1 MKESLASRV
10 GRLVSASVNAA
21 VDAVENLSPD
31 MVLQQTVR
39 EIEGAIDDIRAEIGR
54 VIAQKHLA
62 SKKLMEE
69 NARHT
74 DLSEKIELAVKEGRD
89 DLAEAG
95 IASQMD
101 IEARIPVLEN
111 TVTESGHREQ
121 ELNGYLNALQ
131 SKKRDMEAELRHYR
145 EQQRKAQTAA
155 GTGAGQSGSV
165 ESKVEKATGAFDRV
179 MERNTG
185 VSSSQRVADMKS
197 AAQVAELEDLSRK
210 NRIKERLA
218 AIKANQ

>member
-21 VDAVENLSPD
+21 VDAVENLNPE

-39 EIEGAIDDIRAEIGR
+39 EIEGAIDDVRAEIGR

-69 NARHT
+69 NARHA
-74 DLSEKIELAVKEGRD
+74 DLSEKIELAVNEGRD

-95 IASQMD
+95 IANQMD

-121 ELNGYLNALQ
+121 ELNSYLNALQ

-145 EQQRKAQTAA
+145 EQQRQAQTAA
-155 GTGAGQSGSV
+155 STGAGQSGSV

-197 AAQVAELEDLSRK
+197 AAQVAELEDLARK